1 MSVAAVCPVCEAPA
15 VGRRCP
21 FCRVDLP
28 PAPEPDPQAVLD
40 HLAETVAGAQ
50 AHRGAFERGPVREVT
65 LPGGFTARLHRGA
78 LQVSPDGPLAAWLDL
93 VLGDLRLRAESDF
106 ELRRAL
112 TRRGWALR

>member
-1 MSVAAVCPVCEAPA
+1 MSVAVCHVCEAPA

-21 FCRVDLP
+21 FCHAELP
-28 PAPEPDPQAVLD
+28 QVQEPDPQTLLDYLAQAVP
-40 HLAETVAGAQ
+40 GAQ

-78 LQVSPDGPLAAWLDL
+78 LELSPDGPPGAWLDL
-93 VLGDLRLRAESDF
+93 VLGDARLRARTDF